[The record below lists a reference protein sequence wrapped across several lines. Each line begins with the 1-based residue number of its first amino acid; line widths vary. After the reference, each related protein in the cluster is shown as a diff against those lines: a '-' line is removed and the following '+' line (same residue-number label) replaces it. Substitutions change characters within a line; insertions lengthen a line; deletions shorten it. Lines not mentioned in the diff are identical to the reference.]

1 MTNPRNTTSEDLL
14 RAVEIARQSGL
25 HYIYAGNL
33 PGQVGE
39 WEDTRCPHCH
49 ETLIERYGYL
59 IKNYKLTEDG
69 RCRKCST
76 AIPGRW
82 PRSFEGQITSR
93 PFAPRKSRVLFT
105 IR

>member
-1 MTNPRNTTSEDLL
+1 LL

-39 WEDTRCPHCH
+39 WEDTRCPHCN
-49 ETLIERYGYL
+49 ETLIERHGYL
-59 IKNYKLTEDG
+59 IKNYKLTPEG
-69 RCRKCST
+69 HCPNCAT
-76 AIPGRW
+76 EIPGRW
-82 PRSFEGQITSR
+82 SPTFAGQITSR
-93 PFAPRKSRVLFT
+93 PFAPRKSNFLFT